1 MRIDHRSNRR
11 ARAPQGRLLR
21 AAMAAAVVVVTAT
34 GCDLDRLLN
43 VPDPAVA
50 TPGSIQTE
58 ASLPVLLAGAQGDF
72 QVAFAGSGGS
82 EGQVNMIGLFTDELH
97 YTSTF
102 PTRIDVDRRSINI
115 TNSTMEPIHRNLHR
129 ARTSAE
135 RAVAAY
141 DEFSP
146 QQIGRS
152 TALNLHGFTY
162 VLFAENYCSGV
173 PFSTMTDA
181 GDTEYGNQLTTVQ
194 MLESALASFDGALAG
209 AAGTGAAAVQQRN
222 LAHIGRARTLLN
234 LNRRV
239 DAAAAAAEVPTSF
252 VALVEHSANS
262 TRQQNAAYVYQYQ
275 GRRWSVA
282 DQKGANG
289 MPFRSANDPRVPW
302 VRGTGG
308 LTNGF
313 DNSPLFL
320 QQKYTEFGAP
330 VVLASGV
337 EARLIEAEAALRAGS
352 GQWLSILNALRASPP
367 AGYYPVSRY
376 PGIGALAPLS
386 DPGSAAARED
396 LLFRERA
403 FWLYLT
409 SHRLGDLR
417 RQIRQYGRTAN
428 QVFPTGEYGIWNPD
442 KGGEYGPDVNLP
454 VPFDEQNNPNFETCL
469 DRNA

>member
-1 MRIDHRSNRR
+1 
-11 ARAPQGRLLR
+11 
-21 AAMAAAVVVVTAT
+21 MAAAVVVTTTA
-34 GCDLDRLLN
+34 CDLDRLLD

-72 QVAFAGSGGS
+72 QVAFSGSGSS
-82 EGQVNMIGLFTDELH
+82 EGQVNMAGLFTDELH

-102 PTRIDVDRRSINI
+102 PTRIEVDQRSISI

-129 ARTSAE
+129 ARSSAE

-146 QQIGRS
+146 EHIGRS
-152 TALNLHGFTY
+152 SALNLHGYTFI
-162 VLFAENYCSGV
+162 LFAENYCSGV

-181 GDTEYGNQLTTVQ
+181 GETEYGDQLTTTQ
-194 MLESALASFDGALAG
+194 MLEAALASFDAALAG
-209 AAGTGAAAVQQRN
+209 ATGTGASAVQQRN
-222 LAHIGRARTLLN
+222 LASVGRARTLLN
-234 LNRRV
+234 LDRHA
-239 DAAAAAAEVPTSF
+239 DAAAAVADVPTGF
-252 VALVEHSANS
+252 VFEVEHSSNS
-262 TRQQNAAYVYQYQ
+262 TRQQNATYVYQYQ

-289 MPFRSANDPRVPW
+289 LPFRSAGDPRVPFA
-302 VRGTGG
+302 RGTGT
-308 LTNGF
+308 LANGF

-320 QQKYTEFGAP
+320 QQKYTEFGAA

-337 EARLIEAEAALRAGS
+337 EARLIEAEAALRAGT
-352 GQWLSILNALRASPP
+352 GEWLTILNELRASPP
-367 AGYYPVSRY
+367 ASYFPASRY
-376 PGIGALAPLS
+376 PGIDGLAPLT
-386 DPGSAAARED
+386 DPGSDTARED

-417 RQIRQYGRTAN
+417 RQIRQYGRTAS
-428 QVFPTGEYGIWNPD
+428 QVFPTGEYGVWHPD

-454 VPFDEQNNPNFETCL
+454 VPFDEQNNPNFQACL